1 MSKETPESTR
11 NTLSRRSEI
20 TISLIA
26 GYVGIQ
32 RGMVRWVDST
42 VDAIHDLYDPGKG
55 GHDAKTPKVGLV
67 TGGITR

>member
-11 NTLSRRSEI
+11 NTMSRRSEI

-26 GYVGIQ
+26 GYVGVQ
-32 RGMVRWVDST
+32 RGMVRWVDPT
-42 VDAIHDLYDPGKG
+42 VNAICDLCDPSKG
-55 GHDAKTPKVGLV
+55 GYDAKTLKVGLV